1 MKNSKYPNKE
11 DLEVGLEIVK
21 KSPKDRGEIKLIVRR
36 PNVDERE
43 ILHQAIL
50 DPEQG
55 LVGDNWKSRSANGKV
70 HLERQLTL
78 MNSRVISLLV
88 SVKEDWALAG
98 DQLYVDMD
106 LSESNLPAGTQ
117 VNVGTAIIEITSL
130 PHSGCKK
137 FAERF
142 GANSLQF
149 VNSPSNKEF
158 RLRGVNAKVIQA
170 GEVRNGDVV
179 KKK

>member
-1 MKNSKYPNKE
+1 
-11 DLEVGLEIVK
+11 
-21 KSPKDRGEIKLIVRR
+21 
-36 PNVDERE
+36 
-43 ILHQAIL
+43 
-50 DPEQG
+50 
-55 LVGDNWKSRSANGKV
+55 
-70 HLERQLTL
+70 
-78 MNSRVISLLV
+78 LV

>member
-1 MKNSKYPNKE
+1 MENLQYTNME
-11 DLEVGLEIVK
+11 ELAVGLEIVQ

-36 PNVDERE
+36 PNINERE
-43 ILHQAIL
+43 IIQQAIL

-55 LVGDNWKSRSANGKV
+55 LVGDNWRNRDGKP
-70 HLERQLTL
+70 HPDRQLTI

-88 SVKEDWALAG
+88 SAKNDWALAG

-106 LSESNLPAGTQ
+106 LSESNLPPGTQ
-117 VNVGTAIIEITSL
+117 LIVGTAIIEITSL
-130 PHSGCKK
+130 PHTGCKK

-142 GANSLQF
+142 GVDSLQF

-158 RLRGVNAKVIQA
+158 RLRGVNAKVVQA